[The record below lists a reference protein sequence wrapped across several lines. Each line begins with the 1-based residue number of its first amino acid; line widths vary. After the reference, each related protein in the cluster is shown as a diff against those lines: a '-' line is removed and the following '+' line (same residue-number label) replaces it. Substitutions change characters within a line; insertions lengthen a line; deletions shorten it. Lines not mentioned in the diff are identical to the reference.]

1 MLSAGETNGVVL
13 VLLVAALAAT
23 VAVLTGGARLAR
35 LRLRAVRLLV
45 AAAAV
50 QIAVATLAPGSGT
63 ARGVA
68 LGVTV
73 LLVGLFALG
82 NRRVIGIPLIVAGL
96 LLNVTVV
103 VANGAMP
110 VSLTAAERAGLDPAD
125 LELRADTLREPVT
138 DSTRL
143 RFLGD
148 VVPLAL
154 PLRPQVVSPG
164 DVLVAAGV
172 GLLLV
177 SAAGA
182 QTPRRLVRST
192 ILDRDS
198 TTSGSYS

>member
-1 MLSAGETNGVVL
+1 MVL

-50 QIAVATLAPGSGT
+50 QIGVSTLAPGSGP

-82 NRRVIGIPLIVAGL
+82 NRRVIGTPLIVAGL

-110 VSLTAAERAGLDPAD
+110 VSLTAAERAGLHPAD

-143 RFLGD
+143 RFFGD

-192 ILDRDS
+192 ILERES